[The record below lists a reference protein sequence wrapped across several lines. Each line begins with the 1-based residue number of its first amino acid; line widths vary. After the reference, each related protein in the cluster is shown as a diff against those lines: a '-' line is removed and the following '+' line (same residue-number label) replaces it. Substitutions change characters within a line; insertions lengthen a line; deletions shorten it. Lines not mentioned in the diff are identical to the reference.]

1 MKTIYE
7 NRKRVTRMMA
17 RCSQGVVKVYPRCS
31 QALAIL
37 MSMLRVWL
45 EYAWKQPRVWLEYA
59 YSMPTVCLET
69 KNLFPYW
76 EQNIPTLGTKHSQA
90 GNKTG
95 FRLLV
100 SLLLM
105 LVLGSTSVW
114 GQTDYSGV
122 YYIRSESTNK
132 NTDGDYYLCPT
143 KNWYLYKATN
153 SYEDDTDDNDDNGQ
167 PFLTTYQ
174 CKDGDY
180 DAKKAVW
187 DVVKHPTETDCY
199 YIIQRKTGRY
209 MVSNGKIGSDANR
222 MRVHLE
228 AVADATALANLGD
241 LALFEITSHS
251 GHIDI
256 VPHST
261 EGRNGDTYKYLVV
274 NFKNFN
280 ELKGSE
286 GKQGGPN
293 GTYGTNTAGIIGLY
307 NQEENHKWFLESA
320 KCTTP
325 VITFS
330 NTTST
335 ITITAGDGESIYY
348 TTDGSNPDA
357 NSNGYSEPFELTEEK
372 VIKAISK
379 KNYLID
385 SEIATLIVE
394 KLASPA
400 ITFDEETREVTITT
414 TAEGVEI
421 YYTTNDTD
429 PTIEETTAHAASPVV
444 IAHAL
449 PSTKIHAQ
457 AVKSGSLNS
466 DVATKTD
473 IPAKVLT
480 NPTIILAEDEFV
492 YDGSAKEPAITVKDG
507 DVVVSADEYEVTYS
521 SNTNAGTA
529 SVTVSDKADGDYEV
543 NGSKTFTVSPKIIG
557 DGNTAAEGITVEIT
571 EEGSLNA
578 VKDGSTTLV
587 ENTDYTQETVEEGS
601 DKIITITGKGNYTG
615 IAKGIYASPAFVDPD
630 GGGSGQ
636 AVAVYQAKR
645 DLSCPTSIKPYIIR
659 KVNPSI
665 GTAVITPLDYI
676 PVGVPVL
683 LLSDDEVSG
692 FVASPKDP
700 STPVVTAQ
708 TKNSNLLK
716 VSSGGETVGAAQIY
730 MFYKGE
736 FVLTKAGTLG
746 EGKYFLYNPNYN
758 AQAQTAGSNSEPAPS
773 RGSLQIVFDDE
784 TTGISE
790 LNNSK
795 IEEKE
800 TDVWYTLDGRRLSVK
815 PSKAGIYIH
824 QGQKEYIKR

>member
-1 MKTIYE
+1 MSTTI
-7 NRKRVTRMMA
+7 R
-17 RCSQGVVKVYPRCS
+17 S
-31 QALAIL
+31 AI
-37 MSMLRVWL
+37 
-45 EYAWKQPRVWLEYA
+45 A
-59 YSMPTVCLET
+59 
-69 KNLFPYW
+69 
-76 EQNIPTLGTKHSQA
+76 
-90 GNKTG
+90 
-95 FRLLV
+95 
-100 SLLLM
+100 LLLM
-105 LVLGSTSVW
+105 LTLGSGSVW
-114 GQTDYSGV
+114 GQTSDYSGT

-174 CKDGDY
+174 CKDGVY
-180 DAKKAVW
+180 DASKAVW
-187 DVVKHPTETDCY
+187 DVVKHPTETNCY

-251 GHIDI
+251 DHIDI

-286 GKQGGPN
+286 GKPGGPN

-307 NQEENHKWFLESA
+307 NQEENHKWFFESA
-320 KCTTP
+320 KCKTP

-357 NSNGYSEPFELTEEK
+357 NSNVYSVPLELTEEK

-385 SEIATLIVE
+385 SEIATLTVE
-394 KLASPA
+394 KLATPTIS
-400 ITFDEETREVTITT
+400 FNEETRDATITA
-414 TAEGVEI
+414 AEGVEI
-421 YYTTNDTD
+421 YYTTNNTD
-429 PTIEETTAHAASPVV
+429 PTIEESAHAASPIV
-444 IAHAL
+444 IPHAL
-449 PSTKIHAQ
+449 PSTKIHAR
-457 AVKSGSLNS
+457 AVKSGYINS
-466 DVATKTD
+466 DIATKTD
-473 IPAKVLT
+473 IPVRVLT

-543 NGSKTFTVSPKIIG
+543 NGSKTFTISPKSLG
-557 DGNTAAEGITVEIT
+557 DGTTAADGISLEMT
-571 EEGSLNA
+571 EDGSLSA
-578 VKDGSTTLV
+578 VKNGSTTLV
-587 ENTDYTQETVEEGS
+587 ENTDYTQETVEDGS
-601 DKIITITGKGNYTG
+601 DKIITITGMGNYTG
-615 IAKGIYASPAFVDPD
+615 GARGIYANPKFDDPD
-630 GGGSGQ
+630 GDGGSGQ
-636 AVAVYQAKR
+636 AAAVYLAKR
-645 DLSCPTSIKPYIIR
+645 DLSCPSGINPYIIR

-676 PVGVPVL
+676 PVDVPVL
-683 LLSDDEVSG
+683 LLSDAVASG

-700 STPVVTAQ
+700 STPEVTAQ
-708 TKNSNLLK
+708 TKNNNLLK
-716 VSSGGETVGAAQIY
+716 VSAGGETVEAAQIY

-736 FVLTKAGTLG
+736 FVLTKAGTLK
-746 EGKYFLYNPNYN
+746 EGKFYLYNPNYTDTPAN
-758 AQAQTAGSNSEPAPS
+758 ENSGNSES
-773 RGSLQIVFDDE
+773 RGLLQFVIDDE
-784 TTGISE
+784 EPTGITEFETSTT
-790 LNNSK
+790 K
-795 IEEKE
+795 KPE
-800 TDVWYTLDGRRLSVK
+800 TDIWYTLDGRRLSVK

>member
-1 MKTIYE
+1 
-7 NRKRVTRMMA
+7 
-17 RCSQGVVKVYPRCS
+17 
-31 QALAIL
+31 

-457 AVKSGSLNS
+457 AVKSGSINS

>member
-1 MKTIYE
+1 MSTTI
-7 NRKRVTRMMA
+7 R
-17 RCSQGVVKVYPRCS
+17 S
-31 QALAIL
+31 AI
-37 MSMLRVWL
+37 
-45 EYAWKQPRVWLEYA
+45 A
-59 YSMPTVCLET
+59 
-69 KNLFPYW
+69 
-76 EQNIPTLGTKHSQA
+76 
-90 GNKTG
+90 
-95 FRLLV
+95 
-100 SLLLM
+100 LLLM
-105 LVLGSTSVW
+105 LTLGSGSVW
-114 GQTDYSGV
+114 GQTSDYSGT
-122 YYIRSESTNK
+122 YYIKSASTNK
-132 NTDGDYYLCPT
+132 NPNGDYYLCPT

-174 CKDGDY
+174 CKDGVY
-180 DAKKAVW
+180 DASKAVW
-187 DVVKHPTETDCY
+187 DVVKHPTKTDCY

-209 MVSNGKIGSDANR
+209 MVSNGIIGSDANR

-251 GHIDI
+251 DHIDI

-261 EGRNGDTYKYLVV
+261 DGRNGDTYKYLVV

-286 GKQGGPN
+286 GKPGGPN

-307 NQEENHKWFLESA
+307 NQEENHKWFFESA
-320 KCTTP
+320 KCKTP

-357 NSNGYSEPFELTEEK
+357 NSNVYSVPFELTEEK

-385 SEIATLIVE
+385 SEIATLTVE
-394 KLASPA
+394 KLATPTIS
-400 ITFDEETREVTITT
+400 FNEETRDATITA
-414 TAEGVEI
+414 AEGVEI
-421 YYTTNDTD
+421 YYTTNNTD
-429 PTIEETTAHAASPVV
+429 PTIEESAHAASPIV
-444 IAHAL
+444 IPHAL
-449 PSTKIHAQ
+449 PSTKIHAR
-457 AVKSGSLNS
+457 AVKSGYINS
-466 DVATKTD
+466 DIATKTD
-473 IPAKVLT
+473 IPVRVLT

-543 NGSKTFTVSPKIIG
+543 NGSKTFTISPKTIG
-557 DGNTAAEGITVEIT
+557 DGNTAAEGITVEMT
-571 EEGSLNA
+571 EDGSLSA

-587 ENTDYTQETVEEGS
+587 ENTDYTQEAEEDGS
-601 DKIITITGKGNYTG
+601 DKIITITGIGNYTG
-615 IAKGIYASPAFVDPD
+615 IVRGFYASPAFVDPD
-630 GGGSGQ
+630 GGSGPGQ
-636 AVAVYQAKR
+636 AAAVYMAKQ
-645 DLSCPTSIKPYIIR
+645 DLSCPSGIKPYIIR

-665 GTAVITPLDYI
+665 GTAVITPLGYI
-676 PVGVPVL
+676 PVDVPVL
-683 LLSDDEVSG
+683 LLSDAEASG

-700 STPVVTAQ
+700 STPEVTAQ

-716 VSSGGETVGAAQIY
+716 VSAGGETVKAAQIY

-736 FVLTKAGTLG
+736 FVLTKAGILR
-746 EGKYFLYNPNYN
+746 EGKFYLYNPNYTDTPAN
-758 AQAQTAGSNSEPAPS
+758 ENSGNSES
-773 RGSLQIVFDDE
+773 RGLLQFVIDDE
-784 TTGISE
+784 EPTGITEFETSTT
-790 LNNSK
+790 K
-795 IEEKE
+795 KPE
-800 TDVWYTLDGRRLSVK
+800 TDIWYTLDGRRLSVK

>member
-1 MKTIYE
+1 MNKIYE
-7 NRKRVTRMMA
+7 KGVTRN
-17 RCSQGVVKVYPRCS
+17 Q
-31 QALAIL
+31 QASSHTLAIL

-45 EYAWKQPRVWLEYA
+45 EYGWSMARVWLKYA
-59 YSMPTVCLET
+59 SPTTRFLRPFSSKRAELERRLVGHEIT
-69 KNLFPYW
+69 
-76 EQNIPTLGTKHSQA
+76 THSWRDY
-90 GNKTG
+90 GSLMT
-95 FRLLV
+95 RLRLTI

-105 LVLGSTSVW
+105 LTLGSGSVW
-114 GQTDYSGV
+114 GQTSDYSGT

-132 NTDGDYYLCPT
+132 NTNGDYYLCPT

-174 CKDGDY
+174 CKNGVY
-180 DAKKAVW
+180 DASKAVW
-187 DVVKHPTETDCY
+187 DVVKHPTETNCY

-228 AVADATALANLGD
+228 AVADATALANLGN
-241 LALFEITSHS
+241 LALFEITSH
-251 GHIDI
+251 GTHIDI

-261 EGRNGDTYKYLVV
+261 DGRNGDTYKYLVV

-280 ELKGSE
+280 ELKGSA

-307 NQEENHKWFLESA
+307 DQEENHKWFLESA

-325 VITFS
+325 VITFD
-330 NTTST
+330 NVTSKV
-335 ITITAGDGESIYY
+335 TITAGDGETIYY
-348 TTDGSNPDA
+348 TTDGNNPDA
-357 NSNGYSEPFELTEEK
+357 VLDKYNNEFELTEGV

-379 KNYLID
+379 KDGLID
-385 SEIATLIVE
+385 SEIATLTVE
-394 KLASPA
+394 KLATPTIS
-400 ITFDEETREVTITT
+400 FNEETREVTIT
-414 TAEGVEI
+414 AVEGAVI
-421 YYTTNDTD
+421 YYTTDDTG
-429 PTIEETTAHAASPVV
+429 PTTEETTAHAASPVV

-449 PSTKIHAQ
+449 PSTKIHAR
-457 AVKSGSLNS
+457 AVKSGYINS
-466 DVATKTD
+466 DIVTKTD
-473 IPAKVLT
+473 IPVKVLT
-480 NPTIILAEDEFV
+480 NPTIILAEDDFV

-507 DVVVSADEYEVTYS
+507 DVDVSADEYVVTYS

-543 NGSKTFTVSPKIIG
+543 NGSKNFTISPKSLG
-557 DGNTAAEGITVEIT
+557 DGNTAAEGITVEMT
-571 EEGSLNA
+571 EDGSLSA

-587 ENTDYTQETVEEGS
+587 ENTDYTQEAEEDGS
-601 DKIITITGKGNYTG
+601 DKIITITGIGNYTG
-615 IAKGIYASPAFVDPD
+615 IVKGIYASPQFDDPD
-630 GGGSGQ
+630 GDGGPGQ
-636 AVAVYQAKR
+636 AAAVYMAKR
-645 DLSCPTSIKPYIIR
+645 DLSCPSGINPYIIR

-676 PVGVPVL
+676 PVDVPVL
-683 LLSDDEVSG
+683 LLSDAEASG

-700 STPVVTAQ
+700 STPEVTAQ

-716 VSSGGETVGAAQIY
+716 VSAGGETVKAAQIY

-746 EGKYFLYNPNYN
+746 EGKFYLYNPNYANTSTNENSGSSN
-758 AQAQTAGSNSEPAPS
+758 A
-773 RGSLQIVFDDE
+773 RGLLQFVIDDE
-784 TTGISE
+784 EPTGITEFETSTT
-790 LNNSK
+790 K
-795 IEEKE
+795 KPD

>member
-1 MKTIYE
+1 MSTTYEHTKGLAQQMSTTI
-7 NRKRVTRMMA
+7 R
-17 RCSQGVVKVYPRCS
+17 S
-31 QALAIL
+31 AI
-37 MSMLRVWL
+37 
-45 EYAWKQPRVWLEYA
+45 A
-59 YSMPTVCLET
+59 
-69 KNLFPYW
+69 
-76 EQNIPTLGTKHSQA
+76 
-90 GNKTG
+90 
-95 FRLLV
+95 
-100 SLLLM
+100 LLLM
-105 LVLGSTSVW
+105 LTLGSGSVW
-114 GQTDYSGV
+114 GQTSDYSGT

-174 CKDGDY
+174 CKDGVY
-180 DAKKAVW
+180 DASKAVW

-209 MVSNGKIGSDANR
+209 MVSNGQIGTNANR

-241 LALFEITSHS
+241 LALFEITLHS

-261 EGRNGDTYKYLVV
+261 DGRNGDTYKYLVV

-286 GKQGGPN
+286 GKPGGPN

-307 NQEENHKWFLESA
+307 NQEENHKWFFESA
-320 KCTTP
+320 KCKTP

-357 NSNGYSEPFELTEEK
+357 NSNVYSVPLELTEEK

-385 SEIATLIVE
+385 SEIATLTVE
-394 KLASPA
+394 KLATPTIS
-400 ITFDEETREVTITT
+400 FNEETRDATITA
-414 TAEGVEI
+414 AEGVEI
-421 YYTTNDTD
+421 YYTTNNTD
-429 PTIEETTAHAASPVV
+429 PTIEESAHAASPIV
-444 IAHAL
+444 IPHAL
-449 PSTKIHAQ
+449 PSTKIHAR
-457 AVKSGSLNS
+457 AVKSGYINS
-466 DVATKTD
+466 DIATKTD
-473 IPAKVLT
+473 IPVRVLT

-543 NGSKTFTVSPKIIG
+543 NGSKTFTISPKTIG
-557 DGNTAAEGITVEIT
+557 DGDTAAEGITVEMT
-571 EEGSLNA
+571 EDGSLSA

-587 ENTDYTQETVEEGS
+587 ENTDYTQEAEEDGS
-601 DKIITITGKGNYTG
+601 DKIITITGMGNYTG
-615 IAKGIYASPAFVDPD
+615 GARGIYANPKFDDPD
-630 GGGSGQ
+630 GDGGPGQ
-636 AVAVYQAKR
+636 AAAVYMAKR
-645 DLSCPTSIKPYIIR
+645 DLSCPSGINPYIIR

-676 PVGVPVL
+676 PVDVPVL
-683 LLSDDEVSG
+683 LLSDAVASG

-700 STPVVTAQ
+700 STPEVTAQ
-708 TKNSNLLK
+708 TKNNNLLK
-716 VSSGGETVGAAQIY
+716 VSAGGETVEAAQIY

-736 FVLTKAGTLG
+736 FVLTKAGTLK
-746 EGKYFLYNPNYN
+746 EGKFYLYNPNYTDTPAN
-758 AQAQTAGSNSEPAPS
+758 ENSGNSES
-773 RGSLQIVFDDE
+773 RGLLQFVIDDE
-784 TTGISE
+784 EPTGITEFETSTT
-790 LNNSK
+790 K
-795 IEEKE
+795 KPE
-800 TDVWYTLDGRRLSVK
+800 TDIWYTLDGRRLSVK

>member
-1 MKTIYE
+1 MSTTI
-7 NRKRVTRMMA
+7 
-17 RCSQGVVKVYPRCS
+17 CS
-31 QALAIL
+31 AI
-37 MSMLRVWL
+37 
-45 EYAWKQPRVWLEYA
+45 A
-59 YSMPTVCLET
+59 
-69 KNLFPYW
+69 
-76 EQNIPTLGTKHSQA
+76 
-90 GNKTG
+90 
-95 FRLLV
+95 
-100 SLLLM
+100 LLLM
-105 LVLGSTSVW
+105 LTLGSGNVW
-114 GQTDYSGV
+114 GQTSDYSGT

-174 CKDGDY
+174 CKDGVY
-180 DAKKAVW
+180 DASKAVW

-209 MVSNGKIGSDANR
+209 MVSNGQIGTNANR

-280 ELKGSE
+280 ELKGSK
-286 GKQGGPN
+286 GKDGGPSN
-293 GTYGTNTAGIIGLY
+293 AVTAGIIGLY
-307 NQEENHKWFLESA
+307 DQEENHKWFLESA
-320 KCTTP
+320 KCKKP

-357 NSNGYSEPFELTEEK
+357 NSNVYSVPFELTEEK

-385 SEIATLIVE
+385 SEIATLTVE
-394 KLASPA
+394 KLATPTIS
-400 ITFDEETREVTITT
+400 FNEETRDATITA
-414 TAEGVEI
+414 AEGVEI
-421 YYTTNDTD
+421 YYTTNNTD
-429 PTIEETTAHAASPVV
+429 PTIEESAHAASPIV
-444 IAHAL
+444 IPHAL
-449 PSTKIHAQ
+449 PSTKIHAR
-457 AVKSGSLNS
+457 AVKSGYINS
-466 DVATKTD
+466 DIATKTN
-473 IPAKVLT
+473 IPVRVLT
-480 NPTIILAEDEFV
+480 NPTIILAEDELV
-492 YDGSAKEPAITVKDG
+492 YDGSAKEPAITVKDE
-507 DVVVSADEYEVTYS
+507 DVVVSTDEYVVTYS
-521 SNTNAGTA
+521 DNTNAGTA
-529 SVTVSDKADGDYEV
+529 SITISDRENGDYEV
-543 NGSKTFTVSPKIIG
+543 NAAIFFTISPKSIG
-557 DGNTAAEGITVEIT
+557 NGDTAAEGITVEMT
-571 EEGSLNA
+571 EDGSLSA

-587 ENTDYTQETVEEGS
+587 ENTDYTQETIEDGS
-601 DKIITITGKGNYTG
+601 DKIITITGMGNYTG
-615 IAKGIYASPAFVDPD
+615 GARGIYANPKFDDPD
-630 GGGSGQ
+630 GDGGSGQ
-636 AVAVYQAKR
+636 AAAVYQAKR
-645 DLSCPTSIKPYIIR
+645 DLSCPSGIKPYIIR

-665 GTAVITPLDYI
+665 GTAVITRLDYI
-676 PVGVPVL
+676 PEDVPVL
-683 LLSDDEVSG
+683 LLSDAEASG

-700 STPVVTAQ
+700 STPEVTAQ

-716 VSSGGETVGAAQIY
+716 VSAGGETVGAAQIY

-746 EGKYFLYNPNYN
+746 EGKFYLYNPNYAN
-758 AQAQTAGSNSEPAPS
+758 TSTSGNSGSSEA
-773 RGSLQIVFDDE
+773 RGLLQFVIDDE
-784 TTGISE
+784 EPTGITEFETSTT
-790 LNNSK
+790 K
-795 IEEKE
+795 KPE
-800 TDVWYTLDGRRLSVK
+800 TDIWYTLDGRRLSVK

-824 QGQKEYIKR
+824 QGQKDYIKR

>member
-1 MKTIYE
+1 M
-7 NRKRVTRMMA
+7 
-17 RCSQGVVKVYPRCS
+17 
-31 QALAIL
+31 
-37 MSMLRVWL
+37 
-45 EYAWKQPRVWLEYA
+45 
-59 YSMPTVCLET
+59 
-69 KNLFPYW
+69 
-76 EQNIPTLGTKHSQA
+76 
-90 GNKTG
+90 
-95 FRLLV
+95 
-100 SLLLM
+100 
-105 LVLGSTSVW
+105 W
-114 GQTDYSGV
+114 GQETPDYSGT

-132 NTDGDYYLCPT
+132 NTPGDYYLCPT

-153 SYEDDTDDNDDNGQ
+153 SYENDTDDNDDNGQ

-174 CKDGDY
+174 CKDGVY
-180 DAKKAVW
+180 DASKAVW
-187 DVVKHPTETDCY
+187 DVVKHPTKTDCY

-209 MVSNGKIGSDANR
+209 MVSNGQIGTNANR

-280 ELKGSE
+280 ELKGSA
-286 GKQGGPN
+286 GKDGGPGN
-293 GTYGTNTAGIIGLY
+293 AVTAGIVGLY
-307 NQEENHKWFLESA
+307 DQEENHKWFLESA

-325 VITFS
+325 IITFS

-357 NSNGYSEPFELTEEK
+357 NSAEYSEPFVLTEEK

-385 SEIATLIVE
+385 SEIATLTVE
-394 KLASPA
+394 KLATPTIS
-400 ITFDEETREVTITT
+400 FNEETREVTITA
-414 TAEGVEI
+414 AEGAMI
-421 YYTTNDTD
+421 YYTTNDTN
-429 PTIEETTAHAASPVV
+429 PTIGETTAHGASPVV

-449 PSTKIHAQ
+449 PSTKIHAR
-457 AVKSGSLNS
+457 AVKSGSFNS

-473 IPAKVLT
+473 IPVKVLT

-507 DVVVSADEYEVTYS
+507 DVIISADEYVVTYS
-521 SNTNAGTA
+521 NNTNAGTA
-529 SVTVSDKADGDYEV
+529 SVTISDNADGDYQV
-543 NGSKTFTVSPKIIG
+543 NDGSKSFTISPKSLG
-557 DGNTAAEGITVEIT
+557 DGTTAAGGITVEMT
-571 EEGSLNA
+571 DDGSLSA

-615 IAKGIYASPAFVDPD
+615 IVKGIYASPVFVDSD

-636 AVAVYQAKR
+636 AAAVYQAKR
-645 DLSCPTSIKPYIIR
+645 DLSCPSGIKPYIIR

-665 GTAVITPLDYI
+665 GTAVITKLDYI
-676 PVGVPVL
+676 PEDVPVL
-683 LLSDDEVSG
+683 LLSDAEASG

-700 STPVVTAQ
+700 STPDVTAQ

-716 VSSGGETVGAAQIY
+716 VSSGGETVGVAQIY

-746 EGKYFLYNPNYN
+746 EGKFYLYNPNY
-758 AQAQTAGSNSEPAPS
+758 TTTPTSGDSGGSEA
-773 RGSLQIVFDDE
+773 RGSLQFIIDDE
-784 TTGISE
+784 ETTEITE
-790 LNNSK
+790 LENATTK
-795 IEEKE
+795 KQD
-800 TDVWYTLDGRRLSVK
+800 TDIWYTLDGRRLSVK

>member
-1 MKTIYE
+1 MSTTI
-7 NRKRVTRMMA
+7 R
-17 RCSQGVVKVYPRCS
+17 S
-31 QALAIL
+31 AI
-37 MSMLRVWL
+37 
-45 EYAWKQPRVWLEYA
+45 A
-59 YSMPTVCLET
+59 
-69 KNLFPYW
+69 
-76 EQNIPTLGTKHSQA
+76 
-90 GNKTG
+90 
-95 FRLLV
+95 
-100 SLLLM
+100 LLLM
-105 LVLGSTSVW
+105 LTLGSGSVW
-114 GQTDYSGV
+114 GQTSDYSGT
-122 YYIRSESTNK
+122 YYIKSASTNK
-132 NTDGDYYLCPT
+132 NPNGDYYLCPT

-174 CKDGDY
+174 CKDGVY
-180 DAKKAVW
+180 DASKAVW
-187 DVVKHPTETDCY
+187 DVVKHPTETNCY

-251 GHIDI
+251 DHIDI

-286 GKQGGPN
+286 GKPGGPN

-307 NQEENHKWFLESA
+307 NQEENHKWFFESA
-320 KCTTP
+320 KCKTP

-357 NSNGYSEPFELTEEK
+357 NSNVYSVPLELTEEK

-385 SEIATLIVE
+385 SEIATLTVE
-394 KLASPA
+394 KLATPTIS
-400 ITFDEETREVTITT
+400 FNEETRDATITA
-414 TAEGVEI
+414 AEGVEI
-421 YYTTNDTD
+421 YYTTNNTD
-429 PTIEETTAHAASPVV
+429 PTIEESAHAASPIV
-444 IAHAL
+444 IPHAL
-449 PSTKIHAQ
+449 PSTKIHAR
-457 AVKSGSLNS
+457 AVKSGYINS
-466 DVATKTD
+466 DIATKTD
-473 IPAKVLT
+473 IPVRVLT

-543 NGSKTFTVSPKIIG
+543 NGSKTFTISPKTIG
-557 DGNTAAEGITVEIT
+557 DGDTAAEGITVEMT
-571 EEGSLNA
+571 EDGSLSA

-587 ENTDYTQETVEEGS
+587 ENTDYTQEAEEDGS
-601 DKIITITGKGNYTG
+601 DKIITITGMGNYTG
-615 IAKGIYASPAFVDPD
+615 GARGIYANPKFDDPD
-630 GGGSGQ
+630 GDGGSGQ
-636 AVAVYQAKR
+636 AAAVYQAKR
-645 DLSCPTSIKPYIIR
+645 DLSCPSGINPYIIR

-676 PVGVPVL
+676 PVDVPVL
-683 LLSDDEVSG
+683 LLSDAVASG

-700 STPVVTAQ
+700 STPEVTAQ
-708 TKNSNLLK
+708 TKNNNLLK
-716 VSSGGETVGAAQIY
+716 VSAGGETVEAAQIY

-736 FVLTKAGTLG
+736 FVLTKAGTLK
-746 EGKYFLYNPNYN
+746 EGKFYLYNPNYAN
-758 AQAQTAGSNSEPAPS
+758 TSTSGNSGSSEA
-773 RGSLQIVFDDE
+773 RGTLQFIIDDE
-784 TTGISE
+784 DTTGITE
-790 LNNSK
+790 L
-795 IEEKE
+795 EKSTTKKQD

>member
-1 MKTIYE
+1 
-7 NRKRVTRMMA
+7 
-17 RCSQGVVKVYPRCS
+17 
-31 QALAIL
+31 

-45 EYAWKQPRVWLEYA
+45 EAAWSMARVWLEYA

-174 CKDGDY
+174 CKDGVY
-180 DAKKAVW
+180 DASKAVW

-261 EGRNGDTYKYLVV
+261 DGRNGDTYKYLVV

-394 KLASPA
+394 KLATPTIS
-400 ITFDEETREVTITT
+400 FNEETREVTITP
-414 TAEGVEI
+414 AEGAEI

-457 AVKSGSLNS
+457 AVKSGSINS

-716 VSSGGETVGAAQIY
+716 VSAEGETVKAAQIY

-736 FVLTKAGTLG
+736 FVLTKAGTLD
-746 EGKYFLYNPNYN
+746 EGKFFLYNPNYN

>member
-1 MKTIYE
+1 MNTTYEHTKGLAQQMSTTI
-7 NRKRVTRMMA
+7 
-17 RCSQGVVKVYPRCS
+17 CS
-31 QALAIL
+31 AI
-37 MSMLRVWL
+37 
-45 EYAWKQPRVWLEYA
+45 A
-59 YSMPTVCLET
+59 
-69 KNLFPYW
+69 
-76 EQNIPTLGTKHSQA
+76 
-90 GNKTG
+90 
-95 FRLLV
+95 
-100 SLLLM
+100 LLLM
-105 LVLGSTSVW
+105 LTLGSGNVW
-114 GQTDYSGV
+114 GQTSDYSGT

-174 CKDGDY
+174 CKDGVY
-180 DAKKAVW
+180 DASKAVW

-209 MVSNGKIGSDANR
+209 MVSNGQIGTNANR

-280 ELKGSE
+280 ELKGSK
-286 GKQGGPN
+286 GKDGGPSN
-293 GTYGTNTAGIIGLY
+293 AVTAGIIGLY
-307 NQEENHKWFLESA
+307 DQEENHKWFLESA
-320 KCTTP
+320 KCKKP

-357 NSNGYSEPFELTEEK
+357 NSNVYSVPFELTEEK

-385 SEIATLIVE
+385 SEIATLTVE
-394 KLASPA
+394 KLATPTIS
-400 ITFDEETREVTITT
+400 FNEETRDATITA
-414 TAEGVEI
+414 AEGVEI
-421 YYTTNDTD
+421 YYTTNNTD
-429 PTIEETTAHAASPVV
+429 PTIEESAHAASPIV
-444 IAHAL
+444 IPHAL
-449 PSTKIHAQ
+449 PSTKIHAR
-457 AVKSGSLNS
+457 AVKSGYINS
-466 DVATKTD
+466 DIATKTD
-473 IPAKVLT
+473 IPVRVLT
-480 NPTIILAEDEFV
+480 NPTIILAEDDFV

-507 DVVVSADEYEVTYS
+507 DVVVSANEYEVTYS

-543 NGSKTFTVSPKIIG
+543 NGSKTFTISPKTIG
-557 DGNTAAEGITVEIT
+557 NGDTAAEGITVEMT
-571 EEGSLNA
+571 EDGSLSA

-587 ENTDYTQETVEEGS
+587 ENTDYTQETVEDGS
-601 DKIITITGKGNYTG
+601 DKIITITGMGNYTG
-615 IAKGIYASPAFVDPD
+615 GARGIYANPQFDDPD
-630 GGGSGQ
+630 GDGGPGQ
-636 AVAVYQAKR
+636 AAAVYMAKR
-645 DLSCPTSIKPYIIR
+645 DLSCPTGINPYIIR

-665 GTAVITPLDYI
+665 GTAVITKLGYI
-676 PVGVPVL
+676 PEDVPVL
-683 LLSDDEVSG
+683 LLSDAEASG

-700 STPVVTAQ
+700 STPEVTAQ

-716 VSSGGETVGAAQIY
+716 VSAGGETVEAAQIY

-746 EGKYFLYNPNYN
+746 EGKFYLYNPNYAN
-758 AQAQTAGSNSEPAPS
+758 TSTSGNSGSSEA
-773 RGSLQIVFDDE
+773 RGTLQFIIDDE
-784 TTGISE
+784 DTTGITEFETSTT
-790 LNNSK
+790 K
-795 IEEKE
+795 KPE
-800 TDVWYTLDGRRLSVK
+800 TDIWYTLDGRRLSVK

>member
-1 MKTIYE
+1 MNKIYE
-7 NRKRVTRMMA
+7 KGVTRN
-17 RCSQGVVKVYPRCS
+17 Q
-31 QALAIL
+31 QASSHTLAIL

-45 EYAWKQPRVWLEYA
+45 EYGWSMARVWLKYA
-59 YSMPTVCLET
+59 SPTTRFLRPFSSKRAELERRLVGHEIT
-69 KNLFPYW
+69 
-76 EQNIPTLGTKHSQA
+76 THSWRDY
-90 GNKTG
+90 GSLMT
-95 FRLLV
+95 RLRLTI

-105 LVLGSTSVW
+105 LTLGSGSVW
-114 GQTDYSGV
+114 GQTSDYSGT

-132 NTDGDYYLCPT
+132 NTNGDYYLCPT

-174 CKDGDY
+174 CKNGVY
-180 DAKKAVW
+180 DASKAVW
-187 DVVKHPTETDCY
+187 DVVKHPTETNCY

-228 AVADATALANLGD
+228 AVADATALANLGN
-241 LALFEITSHS
+241 LALFEITSH
-251 GHIDI
+251 GTHIDI

-261 EGRNGDTYKYLVV
+261 DGRNGDTYKYLVV

-280 ELKGSE
+280 ELKGSA

-307 NQEENHKWFLESA
+307 DQEENHKWFLESA

-325 VITFS
+325 VITFD
-330 NTTST
+330 NVTSKV
-335 ITITAGDGESIYY
+335 TITAGDGETIYY
-348 TTDGSNPDA
+348 TTDGNNPDA
-357 NSNGYSEPFELTEEK
+357 VLDKYNNEFELTEGV

-379 KNYLID
+379 KDGLID
-385 SEIATLIVE
+385 SEIATLTVE
-394 KLASPA
+394 KLATPTIS
-400 ITFDEETREVTITT
+400 FNEETREVTIT
-414 TAEGVEI
+414 AVEGAVI
-421 YYTTNDTD
+421 YYTTDDTG
-429 PTIEETTAHAASPVV
+429 PTTEETTAHAASPVV

-449 PSTKIHAQ
+449 PSTKIHAR
-457 AVKSGSLNS
+457 AVKSGYINS
-466 DVATKTD
+466 DIVTKTD
-473 IPAKVLT
+473 IPVKVLT
-480 NPTIILAEDEFV
+480 NPTIILAEDDFV

-507 DVVVSADEYEVTYS
+507 DVDVSADEYVVTYS

-543 NGSKTFTVSPKIIG
+543 NGSKNFTISPKSLG
-557 DGNTAAEGITVEIT
+557 DGNTAAEGITVEMT
-571 EEGSLNA
+571 EDGSLSA

-587 ENTDYTQETVEEGS
+587 ENTDYTQEAEEDGS
-601 DKIITITGKGNYTG
+601 DKIITITGIGNYTG
-615 IAKGIYASPAFVDPD
+615 IVKGIYASPQFDDPD
-630 GGGSGQ
+630 GDGGPGQ
-636 AVAVYQAKR
+636 AAAVYMAKR
-645 DLSCPTSIKPYIIR
+645 DLSCPSGINPYIIR

-676 PVGVPVL
+676 PVDVPVL
-683 LLSDDEVSG
+683 LLSDAEASG

-700 STPVVTAQ
+700 STPEVTAQ

-716 VSSGGETVGAAQIY
+716 VSAGGETVKAAQIY

-746 EGKYFLYNPNYN
+746 EGKFYLYNPNYANTSTNENSGSSN
-758 AQAQTAGSNSEPAPS
+758 A
-773 RGSLQIVFDDE
+773 RGLLQFVIDDE
-784 TTGISE
+784 EPTGITEFETSTT
-790 LNNSK
+790 
-795 IEEKE
+795 KE
-800 TDVWYTLDGRRLSVK
+800 PDTDVWYTLDGRRLSVK
-815 PSKAGIYIH
+815 PTKAGIYIH

>member
-1 MKTIYE
+1 MSTTI
-7 NRKRVTRMMA
+7 
-17 RCSQGVVKVYPRCS
+17 CS
-31 QALAIL
+31 AI
-37 MSMLRVWL
+37 
-45 EYAWKQPRVWLEYA
+45 A
-59 YSMPTVCLET
+59 
-69 KNLFPYW
+69 
-76 EQNIPTLGTKHSQA
+76 
-90 GNKTG
+90 
-95 FRLLV
+95 
-100 SLLLM
+100 LLLM
-105 LVLGSTSVW
+105 LTLGSGNVW
-114 GQTDYSGV
+114 GQTSDYSGT

-174 CKDGDY
+174 CKDGVY
-180 DAKKAVW
+180 DASKAVW

-209 MVSNGKIGSDANR
+209 MVSNGQIGTNANR

-280 ELKGSE
+280 ELKGSK
-286 GKQGGPN
+286 GKDGGPSN
-293 GTYGTNTAGIIGLY
+293 AVTAGIIGLY
-307 NQEENHKWFLESA
+307 DQEENHKWFLESA
-320 KCTTP
+320 KCKKP

-357 NSNGYSEPFELTEEK
+357 NSNVYSVPFELTEEK

-385 SEIATLIVE
+385 SEIATLTVE
-394 KLASPA
+394 KLATPTIS
-400 ITFDEETREVTITT
+400 FNEETRDATITA
-414 TAEGVEI
+414 AEGVEI
-421 YYTTNDTD
+421 YYTTNNTD
-429 PTIEETTAHAASPVV
+429 PTIEESAHAASPIV
-444 IAHAL
+444 IPHAL
-449 PSTKIHAQ
+449 PSTKIHAR
-457 AVKSGSLNS
+457 AVKSGYINS
-466 DVATKTD
+466 DIATKTD
-473 IPAKVLT
+473 IPVRVLT
-480 NPTIILAEDEFV
+480 NPTIILAEDDFV

-507 DVVVSADEYEVTYS
+507 DVVVSANEYEVTYS

-543 NGSKTFTVSPKIIG
+543 NGSKTFTISPKTIG
-557 DGNTAAEGITVEIT
+557 NGDTAAEGITVEMT
-571 EEGSLNA
+571 EDGSLSA

-587 ENTDYTQETVEEGS
+587 ENTDYTQETVEDGS
-601 DKIITITGKGNYTG
+601 DKIITITGMGNYTG
-615 IAKGIYASPAFVDPD
+615 GARGIYANPQFDDPD
-630 GGGSGQ
+630 GDGGPGQ
-636 AVAVYQAKR
+636 AAAVYMAKR
-645 DLSCPTSIKPYIIR
+645 DLSCPTGINPYIIR

-665 GTAVITPLDYI
+665 GTAVITKLGYI
-676 PVGVPVL
+676 PEDVPVL
-683 LLSDDEVSG
+683 LLSDAEASG

-700 STPVVTAQ
+700 STPEVTAQ

-716 VSSGGETVGAAQIY
+716 VSAGGETVEAAQIY

-746 EGKYFLYNPNYN
+746 EGKFYLYNPNYAN
-758 AQAQTAGSNSEPAPS
+758 TSTSGNSGSSEA
-773 RGSLQIVFDDE
+773 RGTLQFIIDDE
-784 TTGISE
+784 DTTGITEFETSTT
-790 LNNSK
+790 K
-795 IEEKE
+795 KPE
-800 TDVWYTLDGRRLSVK
+800 TDIWYTLDGRRLSVK